1 MPASVLLAPGLLQQ
15 DEVTLE
21 GDVFHHLVRVRRLE
35 AGETLQVV
43 DGEGHCRAARLGE
56 INKKSARLVL
66 LEKLPARDPERRLH
80 LLVGAL
86 RPERASW
93 LVEKATELGVFAL
106 RFLQTERTPRQ
117 YSQGRFERYDKVA
130 AAALEQCLGAR
141 LPQITGVHPFAE
153 IAKLLPQ
160 SAPAYVLDPLASEG
174 LLSSALPPATEV
186 AVLIGPEGGFSPA
199 ELEALRGLGVRGAG
213 LGQRILRVESAAIAA
228 AALMLAS
235 GP

>member
-1 MPASVLLAPGLLQQ
+1 MPASVLLAPGVLQQ

-56 INKKSARLVL
+56 IGKKSARLVL

-80 LLVGAL
+80 LMVGAL

-141 LPQITGVHPFAE
+141 LPQITGVHAFTE

-160 SAPAYVLDPLASEG
+160 GAPAYVLDPLASEG
-174 LLSSALPPATEV
+174 LPSPAPTEV